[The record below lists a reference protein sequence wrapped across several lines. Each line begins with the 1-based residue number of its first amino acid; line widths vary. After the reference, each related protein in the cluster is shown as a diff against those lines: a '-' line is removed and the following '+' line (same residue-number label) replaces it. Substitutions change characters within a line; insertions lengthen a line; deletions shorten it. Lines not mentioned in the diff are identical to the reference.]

1 MIQDSTQRLAREA
14 LIEQEI
20 SPAMSAVFLAGW
32 YAGFERRIVA
42 TECPFIENGIH
53 RHEWMTAYN
62 DGARRRRLYQ
72 QALVDSVQPSLF
84 AQ

>member
-14 LIEQEI
+14 LIELEI

-32 YAGFERRIVA
+32 YAGFERCIISA
-42 TECPFIENGIH
+42 TCPFTEDGIY
-53 RHEWMTAYN
+53 RHEWTTAYH

-72 QALVDSVQPSLF
+72 QAVLDSIQPSLF
-84 AQ
+84 AK